1 MTRRITDLDNLYFI
15 QELTNL
21 LRSTNYRGYISVTL
35 PVQDRATT
43 VLSDHFINRYRY
55 NVYIWWTCVILQL
68 WIITWPVIWL
78 TTMRWEVLSA
88 RWSCKVAG
96 SDPPDRQ
103 FIDPGW
109 IVVQD
114 NAPRRIERRPGES
127 EAVQKQRNY
136 QVARSQKTAVTATDW
151 VDAWRMPIIAA
162 AEGRKQQTLTSADRL
177 AARAVGERISQRA
190 RERTIDEEQG
200 GFLGAASGL
209 IRGVSDVLR
218 DAEMAR
224 GWGGDT

>member
-1 MTRRITDLDNLYFI
+1 
-15 QELTNL
+15 
-21 LRSTNYRGYISVTL
+21 
-35 PVQDRATT
+35 
-43 VLSDHFINRYRY
+43 
-55 NVYIWWTCVILQL
+55 
-68 WIITWPVIWL
+68 
-78 TTMRWEVLSA
+78 
-88 RWSCKVAG
+88 VAG

-109 IVVQD
+109 IVIQD
-114 NAPRRIERRPGES
+114 NAPRRIEGRPGES

-224 GWGGDT
+224 GWGGNT